1 MATSDV
7 TLFICTS
14 CTADRTQAARPG
26 QALYDAVSAAVA
38 AKPDCDLTVKPV
50 DCLAVCKRPCTIAMS
65 NGEKWTY
72 VIGDLTAEA
81 NVEDVIAAAVS
92 YGASANGII
101 PWRERPISFRKGVIS
116 RVPPLGFKPEDQG
129 L

>member
-1 MATSDV
+1 
-7 TLFICTS
+7 
-14 CTADRTQAARPG
+14 
-26 QALYDAVSAAVA
+26 
-38 AKPDCDLTVKPV
+38 
-50 DCLAVCKRPCTIAMS
+50 MS

-101 PWRERPISFRKGVIS
+101 PWRERPISFRKGVIA
-116 RVPPLGFKPEDQG
+116 RVPPLGFKPVDQG
-129 L
+129 R